1 MSMQTTISNLA
12 TKHLTELFPVM
23 KSRGTSGGPWVSCRG
38 GQTPD
43 IATFR
48 KTCMSKQKIGTFGG
62 GCATGNHGHIQLT
75 CSLTRFNSLY
85 LNRKTIILGQAQSD
99 QMGYLP

>member
-38 GQTPD
+38 RQTPD
-43 IATFR
+43 IATFEKLVCR
-48 KTCMSKQKIGTFGG
+48 NKKLGPLGG
-62 GCATGNHGHIQLT
+62 GDAP
-75 CSLTRFNSLY
+75 
-85 LNRKTIILGQAQSD
+85 LGTMVTYS
-99 QMGYLP
+99 